1 MPDTITSQIKS
12 DSQKAESLNLSDE
25 NMNEAKENKKMDFDS
40 LDFHTMP
47 EKFIGIKPGKSI
59 RKKKPRKQ
67 AIKRLD
73 SKDNESGKDKGKGDT
88 KVRKKN
94 SALKRQIMIS
104 VSIIVVLG
112 VVMSAGAYFFVRNLR
127 NQQNKTITAIDE
139 TVKVDETQG
148 QSDSNITGEK
158 AEDANEVIDNKAPL
172 PPISDSE
179 EENNVDIKDDTPPD
193 DSESKKEDSTKD
205 SPKEKI
211 VIPFI
216 DPELLDVDK
225 DLLTVEEERLFGT
238 SDTNFDYDGD
248 GFLDGQE
255 VLNMFDPRF
264 GQGALLADSTSVKT
278 YISDEFGYK
287 IFVPTSWVEKKL
299 EPKSTIRFISNS
311 PVSQGGIGEFVD
323 ITVES
328 NVGGFSTVEEWYVSQ
343 FPGVDSGA
351 VTSVPAQGGMF
362 GIMSPDGMSAF
373 FMANNLI
380 YSMIYTPS
388 ADSNAY
394 FETVF
399 NMMARSFTLFD
410 DSLDNM

>member
-1 MPDTITSQIKS
+1 
-12 DSQKAESLNLSDE
+12 
-25 NMNEAKENKKMDFDS
+25 
-40 LDFHTMP
+40 
-47 EKFIGIKPGKSI
+47 
-59 RKKKPRKQ
+59 
-67 AIKRLD
+67 
-73 SKDNESGKDKGKGDT
+73 
-88 KVRKKN
+88 
-94 SALKRQIMIS
+94 
-104 VSIIVVLG
+104 
-112 VVMSAGAYFFVRNLR
+112 MSAGAYFFVRNLR